1 MIAKNY
7 IELPTEGLVRGSML
21 DEGNAVTVYLDV
33 HDDERTEMVMGD
45 EVDSDGNPTSEYHC
59 EVRKVK
65 VGYAVRCEKPVSRE
79 GFINAAEMLAYGL
92 RDEKALASFYA
103 SLSRK
108 ARNSEDSD
116 EVKEHDEFVA
126 WVKSE
131 LDKVEGSKDDLVI
144 AKEQKTAEITAYDTT
159 SSVNGFVL
167 NGALV
172 WLDKSTRV
180 GLMNSTNISKA
191 AGLEK
196 TTLWLGS
203 LKLEVDCDMAIQ
215 MLSALELY
223 ALECFNVT
231 AAHKKAV
238 TELTSVEEV
247 LAYNYR
253 TGYPA
258 MLKLEV

>member
-21 DEGNAVTVYLDV
+21 DEGNAVTIYLDV
-33 HDDERTEMVMGD
+33 HEEERTETMP
-45 EVDSDGNPTSEYHC
+45 SDDGESERF
-59 EVRKVK
+59 EVRKLK

-108 ARNSEDSD
+108 ARNGEDSD

-131 LDKVEGSKDDLVI
+131 LDKVDGSKDELEI
-144 AKEQKTAEITAYDTT
+144 AKEQKLSEISAYDTST
-159 SSVNGFVL
+159 SVNGFKL

-172 WLDKSTRV
+172 WLDKATRV

-196 TTLWLGS
+196 TTLWLGG
-203 LKLEVDCDMAIQ
+203 LKLEVECDKAIQ

-231 AAHKKAV
+231 AAHKKSV
-238 TELTSVEEV
+238 SELKTVEDV
-247 LAYNYR
+247 LAYDY
-253 TGYPA
+253 TVGYPE
-258 MLKLEV
+258 KLELSV

>member
-33 HDDERTEMVMGD
+33 HEEERTEMVS
-45 EVDSDGNPTSEYHC
+45 SDDGESERP

-65 VGYAVRCEKPVSRE
+65 VGYAVRCEKPVSHD

-108 ARNSEDSD
+108 ARNSEDSE

-144 AKEQKTAEITAYDTT
+144 AKEQKTAEIAAYYT
-159 SSVNGFVL
+159 SSAVNGFML
-167 NGALV
+167 NGATV

-180 GLMNSTNISKA
+180 GLMNSTTIAKS
-191 AGLEK
+191 AGMEK

-203 LKLEVDCDMAIQ
+203 MKLDVECDKAIQ
-215 MLSALELY
+215 LLSALEMY

-238 TELTSVEEV
+238 SELTTVEEV
-247 LAYNYR
+247 LAYDYR
-253 TGYPA
+253 NGYPT
-258 MLKLEV
+258 MLKMEV